1 MKYSIVMRYC
11 YKFVVTRPI
20 KVILILLIL
29 AYFTAILIIAV
40 NENVGL
46 VEAGIRGLPAFFG
59 ELGTP
64 DSRSVTVRIAMLA
77 SLFVSMAFLAV
88 ITAQITTVFVKFCQ
102 QGGRIMS
109 KIKLTNHII
118 ICGWNFQGP
127 RIVEE
132 LLRANRDT
140 NIVILVDSDKHPL
153 KGSNKSHRVDFVRG
167 DPTQDEALE
176 RACVHASESVIVL
189 TDFTKNAN
197 EADAEA
203 LMIVLAVESLNRNV
217 HTCVQIINSSNR
229 VHLERAHADEIV
241 CLDQIGG
248 NLLVV
253 SAMNHGMSRVIKE
266 LLTFNEGS
274 EFYRHEGTLAKQ
286 LAGTEF
292 AEAVRILAQKRMV
305 LLGFETDLSDNLKEK
320 LKSDELHLT
329 EEGNRVL
336 VVNPQAQYILREG
349 DALFLIAESEPGKLK
364 RRRHILKK

>member
-1 MKYSIVMRYC
+1 MKYSSILRYC
-11 YKFVVTRPI
+11 HKFVVTRPI
-20 KVILILLIL
+20 KAILVLLIL
-29 AYFTAILIIAV
+29 AYITAILIIVV
-40 NENVGL
+40 NDNVGFF
-46 VEAGIRGLPAFFG
+46 EPCIRGLPAFFG

-64 DSRSVTVRIAMLA
+64 DSGSVTVRIAMLT

-102 QGGRIMS
+102 QGGIIMS
-109 KIKLTNHII
+109 KIKLSNHII
-118 ICGWNFQGP
+118 ICGWNFQGL

-132 LLRANRDT
+132 LLHANSNT
-140 NIVILVDSDKHPL
+140 NIVILADSDKHPL
-153 KGSNKSHRVDFVRG
+153 KGNTRSHRIDFVKG
-167 DPTQDEALE
+167 DPTQDKALKN
-176 RACVHASESVIVL
+176 ACVHTSESVIVL

-217 HTCVQIINSSNR
+217 HTCVQIMNSSNR

-248 NLLVV
+248 NLLVA
-253 SAMNHGMSRVIKE
+253 SAINHGVSRVIKE

-286 LAGTEF
+286 LAGIEF
-292 AEAVRILAQKRMV
+292 AEVVRILAKKRMV
-305 LLGFETDLSDNLKEK
+305 LLGFETDFSENLKLR
-320 LKSDELHLT
+320 LKADELHLI

-336 VVNPQAQYILREG
+336 VVNPQEQYVLKEN
-349 DALFLIAESEPGKLK
+349 DALFLIA
-364 RRRHILKK
+364 